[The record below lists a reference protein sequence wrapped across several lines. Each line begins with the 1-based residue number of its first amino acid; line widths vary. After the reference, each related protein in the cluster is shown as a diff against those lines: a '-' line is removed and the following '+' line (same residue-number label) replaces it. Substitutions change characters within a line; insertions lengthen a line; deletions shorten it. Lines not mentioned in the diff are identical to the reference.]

1 MSNQNTDGVLSDASQ
16 LTAEHFEPLVDSVF
30 VVTAIQSESS
40 DTHADPVPDENATED
55 ASLELKLVQV
65 TRHTSG
71 EKKTGLMREQF
82 SLLFSTSDELM
93 NACLPISHS
102 ELGCGSL
109 LLSRVMSPLSEVD
122 QNANWYEAVFG

>member
-55 ASLELKLVQV
+55 ASLELKLQ
-65 TRHTSG
+65 SC
-71 EKKTGLMREQF
+71 
-82 SLLFSTSDELM
+82 
-93 NACLPISHS
+93 N
-102 ELGCGSL
+102 
-109 LLSRVMSPLSEVD
+109 LSRQSISLSLCRERIPLAKAQFTTLNISISS
-122 QNANWYEAVFG
+122 NNRI